1 MSLRIPR
8 FTIQAPTESNR
19 KYWARME
26 MTNNIPIT
34 EEIYGW
40 QTDQEHPD
48 FDQIRVVGRT
58 KPGAVWLELA
68 RFTTAPGFLSR
79 EEGGI
84 ADLQIHTSGIIK
96 RIEPITSS
104 PIYEMV

>member
-8 FTIQAPTESNR
+8 FTIQAPTPSNQ

-26 MTNNIPIT
+26 MTNHIPGTLKIH
-34 EEIYGW
+34 GW

-48 FDQIRVVGRT
+48 LDQVRVVGRT
-58 KPGAVWLELA
+58 NPGAVWLELA
-68 RFTTAPGFLSR
+68 RFATAPGYLSR

-84 ADLQIHTSGIIK
+84 ADLQIHTSGRIK
-96 RIEPITSS
+96 KIEPKDYTGIAA
-104 PIYEMV
+104 